1 MGKRLDIPTVAL
13 RYAVTFG
20 PRQSVFNPYTGI
32 VSIFSTLLLNDVPA
46 VIYEDGLQTRDF
58 IFVRDIAL
66 ANLLPALD
74 DHDRGEATSHACR
87 RGGQSEHATAD
98 NQHLWI
104 AVQWLGDAR
113 QQPAAFVIG
122 QLVGPDGMA
131 DSHRIQRR
139 RRRDRAASAT
149 S

>member
-1 MGKRLDIPTVAL
+1 MAGDLEVHQTHATGPGRVEVAPGVQAEPSQIDQGWRIDAIVGL
-13 RYAVTFG
+13 RHQQPG
-20 PRQSVFNPYTGI
+20 R
-32 VSIFSTLLLNDVPA
+32 PA
-46 VIYEDGLQTRDF
+46 TRAGAEPVAF
-58 IFVRDIAL
+58 
-66 ANLLPALD
+66 D
-74 DHDRGEATSHACR
+74 DHDRGEAASHACR
-87 RGGQSEHATAD
+87 RGGQPEHATAD